1 MVRRVHNGVVTTRRR
16 RRGDGDDKKAAPS
29 PDMKKKAEELVAAG
43 MPFQMAMAVVQGRL
57 ELNEALERM
66 ARKQR
71 VESLMRRH
79 DLSRALATQIV
90 MGHANLETVLA
101 KRRLNSHRDENL
113 LRSCL
118 DRAVQEQVRLGLALH
133 GGRNDEGL
141 VSAIDAYTFTF
152 TGRGGEEESIHKLQV
167 KYAFDAENR
176 KKVRRVVKVDK
187 DVAAKAKEP
196 IVRPQDRYSCSDKRL
211 FSVMDA
217 NEEVVITLL
226 EGDVLRGHVTW
237 FGRYEFGL
245 QVKGGVN
252 ITVFRHA
259 LRRLH
264 VLS

>member
-16 RRGDGDDKKAAPS
+16 NRGDEDKKAAPS
-29 PDMKKKAEELVAAG
+29 PDLKKKAEELVAAG

-66 ARKQR
+66 ARKQS

-101 KRRLNSHRDENL
+101 KRRLNAHREENL

-118 DRAVQEQVRLGLALH
+118 DAAVSEKTQLGLSLH
-133 GGRNDEGL
+133 GGRNDEG
-141 VSAIDAYTFTF
+141 VVTVIDPYTFTF
-152 TGRGGEEESIHKLQV
+152 TGRSGEPESIHKLQV
-167 KYAFDAENR
+167 KFAFKAEDR
-176 KKVRRVVKVDK
+176 KKVRKVVRVDK

-211 FSVMDA
+211 FAVMDA
-217 NEEVVITLL
+217 DEEVVITLL

-245 QVKGGVN
+245 RAKGGLD